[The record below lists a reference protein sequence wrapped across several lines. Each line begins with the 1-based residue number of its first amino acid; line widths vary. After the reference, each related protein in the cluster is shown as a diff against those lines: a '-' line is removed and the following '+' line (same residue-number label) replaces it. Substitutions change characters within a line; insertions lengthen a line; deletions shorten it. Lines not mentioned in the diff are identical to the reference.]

1 MKTKPFDLQA
11 AINGAKLVTR
21 DGREAKFIAHEPEAK
36 AHCRVIA
43 MMPNGEMCSYYENGR
58 NLSICDTPHDLFIAV
73 QTRSINGH
81 EYPEPERAEPKD
93 GTECW
98 LPNPISIELVT
109 RFRWESSWG
118 RHKLDLKRGLVHL
131 TLEAAEQHAIAQ
143 ILAGGGEV

>member
-81 EYPEPERAEPKD
+81 EYPEPEQEALVYGDIYWYPKPSREIYVDRAEWNWSNTD
-93 GTECW
+93 TM
-98 LPNPISIELVT
+98 LL
-109 RFRWESSWG
+109 R
-118 RHKLDLKRGLVHL
+118 RGLVHL
-131 TLEAAEQHAIAQ
+131 TLEAAELHAIAE